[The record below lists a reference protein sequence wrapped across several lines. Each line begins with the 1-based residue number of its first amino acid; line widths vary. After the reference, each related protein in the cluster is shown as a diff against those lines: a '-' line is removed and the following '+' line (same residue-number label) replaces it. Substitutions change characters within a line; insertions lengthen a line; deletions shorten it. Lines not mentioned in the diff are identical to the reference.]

1 MKRLAFLFITV
12 LCLMLSAC
20 SNDFA
25 EKEYHDT
32 GLIAQTGDR
41 YAKQMSVFNQTNN
54 VYTLSVS
61 SFDGRETLWSEKI
74 KEQQLIELSVS
85 MSLSEG
91 MVKLVHI
98 DSGDHVKTIAECTP
112 QTCTDGF
119 VQCDIPLDEGLNR
132 LKLVGYGCKDVKL
145 NIVFPKGFKYC

>member
-1 MKRLAFLFITV
+1 MFNFKKKLRRGER
-12 LCLMLSAC
+12 
-20 SNDFA
+20 D
-25 EKEYHDT
+25 KYH
-32 GLIAQTGDR
+32 
-41 YAKQMSVFNQTNN
+41 FNQE
-54 VYTLSVS
+54 
-61 SFDGRETLWSEKI
+61 RSEKI

-85 MSLSEG
+85 ISLSEG

-98 DSGDHVKTIAECTP
+98 DSGNYVKTIAECTP

-119 VQCDIPLDEGLNR
+119 IQCDIPLDEGLNR